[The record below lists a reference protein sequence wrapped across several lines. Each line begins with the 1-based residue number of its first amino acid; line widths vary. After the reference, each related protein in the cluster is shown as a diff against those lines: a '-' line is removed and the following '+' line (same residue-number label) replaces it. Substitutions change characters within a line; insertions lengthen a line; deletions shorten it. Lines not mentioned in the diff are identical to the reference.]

1 MKRREA
7 IKSTIIGLGGMAG
20 ISSLDLLVACTSNK
34 EKVQPGVFTNNQMQ
48 SLVAAIDQIIPETN
62 TASASQAGV
71 PAFIEVALS
80 ECFENDAQ
88 DLFKKGLDLLSANGD
103 FYQLSFEKQTEILKG
118 VEDAGGEEGEFFG
131 YLKNLT
137 LIGYFTSE
145 EGIKQNFEYQPI
157 PGKYQ
162 GCIPFTS
169 SSKPWRGN
177 RL

>member
-7 IKSTIIGLGGMAG
+7 IKNTIISLGGIAG

-34 EKVQPGVFTNNQMQ
+34 EKAQSGIFKNSQVQ
-48 SLVAAIDQIIPETN
+48 SLVAAVDQIIPETN

-71 PAFIEVALS
+71 PEFIEVALS
-80 ECFENDAQ
+80 ECFENEAR
-88 DLFKKGLDLLSANGD
+88 DLFKKGLDLLSENGD
-103 FYQLSFEKQTEILKG
+103 FYQLSIEKQTEILKG
-118 VEDAGGEEGEFFG
+118 MEGGTEEEIEFFG

-137 LIGYFTSE
+137 LVGYFTSE
-145 EGIKQNFEYQPI
+145 MGIKQNFDYKPV
-157 PGKYQ
+157 PGKYE